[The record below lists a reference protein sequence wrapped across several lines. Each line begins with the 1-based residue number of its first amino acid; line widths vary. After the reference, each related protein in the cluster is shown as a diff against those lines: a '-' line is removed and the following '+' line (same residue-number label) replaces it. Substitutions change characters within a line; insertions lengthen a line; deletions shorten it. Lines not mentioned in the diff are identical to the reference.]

1 VDQNEKNSQ
10 GSNKGAHDDE
20 DKPYPSNK
28 IDNSGHNSNLG
39 IKTEHKRQLPVSSES
54 DMLNTDVNAVSP
66 PSYKTRGSPCGA
78 RYGILEL
85 LCTLDNTLF
94 SSCFCDSICVNFLD
108 ERSLHVLFLLLV
120 DPCAMWEPVLY
131 PVLYL
136 NTMISFAACCN
147 IAELFGGRDWVQNF
161 ELGQWR

>member
-1 VDQNEKNSQ
+1 MDQNEKNSQ

-147 IAELFGGRDWVQNF
+147 IAELFGGRDWTHNY
-161 ELGQWR
+161 

>member
-1 VDQNEKNSQ
+1 MDDETVDQNEKNYQ

-94 SSCFCDSICVNFLD
+94 SSCFCDSMCVNFLD

-147 IAELFGGRDWVQNF
+147 IAELFGGRDWTHNY
-161 ELGQWR
+161 

>member
-1 VDQNEKNSQ
+1 MDQNEKNSQ

-78 RYGILEL
+78 RYRILEL

-147 IAELFGGRDWVQNF
+147 IAELFGGRDWTHNY
-161 ELGQWR
+161 

>member
-1 VDQNEKNSQ
+1 MDQNEKNSQ

>member
-1 VDQNEKNSQ
+1 MDQNEKNSQ

-94 SSCFCDSICVNFLD
+94 SSCFCDSMCVNFLD

>member
-1 VDQNEKNSQ
+1 MCQGRDSVDDDTVDQNEKNSQ

-94 SSCFCDSICVNFLD
+94 SSCFCDSICVNFID
-108 ERSLHVLFLLLV
+108 EVIAR
-120 DPCAMWEPVLY
+120 
-131 PVLYL
+131 
-136 NTMISFAACCN
+136 AAPLC
-147 IAELFGGRDWVQNF
+147 
-161 ELGQWR
+161 

>member
-1 VDQNEKNSQ
+1 MDDETVDQNEKNSQ

-85 LCTLDNTLF
+85 LCTLD
-94 SSCFCDSICVNFLD
+94 
-108 ERSLHVLFLLLV
+108 
-120 DPCAMWEPVLY
+120 
-131 PVLYL
+131 
-136 NTMISFAACCN
+136 
-147 IAELFGGRDWVQNF
+147 
-161 ELGQWR
+161 